1 MNKKEKC
8 GKRLTWAVQKKYGNK
23 TGYQSEFRRDLET
36 MGYPVSKVSI
46 SNYCRGKQEFSNEFA
61 EVAAKILNVRPG
73 YLLGFEKYAT
83 KEEEEKLKPIDD
95 RFIEHSKHQEQICLL
110 IKDFVET
117 IDEYDVSITFIFRN
131 DSSIIVPLVYKN
143 SEYRISTEI
152 EGLDIS
158 SEKTYIEVTWDE
170 FYGLFIKPEPIMSIL
185 DDEDNKIK
193 LTLRNVAIQ
202 TEFNDEA
209 TVLSIN
215 DFLKMIFDIEDA
227 KKRIVTDRIAYWANY
242 GNYNYFYDVNL
253 IKLRKGRPKEEK
265 EIKEI
270 RDYLKK
276 TVR

>member
-1 MNKKEKC
+1 MVIIK
-8 GKRLTWAVQKKYGNK
+8 GYDLTR
-23 TGYQSEFRRDLET
+23 YQSEFRRDLET

-46 SNYCRGKQEFSNEFA
+46 SNYCRGKQEFSNKFA

-95 RFIEHSKHQEQICLL
+95 KLIDHSEYQEQICLL
-110 IKDFVET
+110 IKDFVEN
-117 IDEYDVSITFIFRN
+117 IDEYDVSITFIFQN

-158 SEKTYIEVTWDE
+158 SEKSYIEVPWDE
-170 FYGLFIKPEPIMSIL
+170 LYGVFIKPAPTISVL

-193 LTLRNVAIQ
+193 LTLWKVAIH
-202 TEFNDEA
+202 TDFNDEA
-209 TVLSIN
+209 SVLSIN

-242 GNYNYFYDVNL
+242 GNYNYFNDVQL
-253 IKLRKGRPKEEK
+253 IKLRMGKSKEEK